1 MAKFVRSNLS
11 DQIFDYLKEQITSGA
26 WKAGEKIPSETELS
40 ADLGVSRMSLR
51 TAIKKAN
58 TLGLTETRV
67 GEGTFVRE
75 FNMGTYMKEL
85 YSANLLKWDSN
96 DLNDL
101 RYLLQLGSIEF
112 AFERGITETEMQELD
127 VCYARLSRLADEN
140 NMQEFH
146 EADTEF
152 HRIICHI
159 SHNTLLI
166 MIYDAISTLLDHIIK
181 QNVEESVK
189 VNGSLQY
196 VIGHHRDLYEG
207 IKERNLEH
215 CRKAL
220 DESRGR
226 SRLYYK

>member
-11 DQIFDYLKEQITSGA
+11 DQIFDYLKEQITTGE

-40 ADLGVSRMSLR
+40 AQLGVSRMSLR

-58 TLGLTETRV
+58 TLGITETRV
-67 GEGTFVRE
+67 GEGTFVKE

-85 YSANLLKWDSN
+85 YSANLIQWDEN

-101 RYLLQLGSIEF
+101 RYLFQLGSIEF
-112 AFERGITETEMQELD
+112 AFERGISEKDMKELD
-127 VCYARLSRLADEN
+127 QCYEKLNLYAQQN
-140 NMQEFH
+140 NMQDFH
-146 EADTEF
+146 EADTQF
-152 HRIICHI
+152 HRIIGYM
-159 SHNTLLI
+159 SHNMLLI
-166 MIYDAISTLLDHIIK
+166 MIYNAIDALLDHIIK

-196 VIGHHRDLYEG
+196 VIEHHKDLYKG
-207 IKERNLEH
+207 IKEKNLEK

-220 DESRGR
+220 DESRKR
-226 SRLYYK
+226 SKSYYK